1 MEDTKEITSDVWRT
15 VHAMLGM
22 TIYWDIQKIKKKLVN
37 DTSINKKME
46 SMADSLIKRVI
57 KNPKMDMSDENF
69 ISLYNENPQ
78 IYRKTIIDEY
88 TREYKEKFHSLYDFY
103 EELNSHKNNIN
114 IILNRLQNRKG
125 KTKEDYEAIDD
136 IKNYLKS
143 IFK

>member
-46 SMADSLIKRVI
+46 SMTDSLIKKVI

-88 TREYKEKFHSLYDFY
+88 TREYKEKFHYLYDFY

-114 IILNRLQNRKG
+114 NILNRLQNRKG
-125 KTKEDYEAIDD
+125 KTKEDYDAIDD

-143 IFK
+143 IIN

>member
-114 IILNRLQNRKG
+114 NILNRLQNRKG
-125 KTKEDYEAIDD
+125 KTKEDYDAIDD

-143 IFK
+143 IIN

>member
-1 MEDTKEITSDVWRT
+1 
-15 VHAMLGM
+15 MLGM

-46 SMADSLIKRVI
+46 SMTDSLIKKVI

-114 IILNRLQNRKG
+114 NILNRLQNRKG
-125 KTKEDYEAIDD
+125 KTKEDYDAIDD

-143 IFK
+143 IIN

>member
-46 SMADSLIKRVI
+46 SMTDSLIKKVI

-114 IILNRLQNRKG
+114 NILNRLQNRKG
-125 KTKEDYEAIDD
+125 KTKEDYDAIDD

-143 IFK
+143 IIN